1 MWERLWECVC
11 LGRTLTELSYFWYFP
26 SISLWLFN
34 FILQRLFSDH
44 VVPREIAATSS
55 FPVTL
60 SAITPTPKFTCAL
73 FERRRAGSWLLF
85 VQNVVLKKEQV
96 VRRQLFPEFLSK
108 WNISTL
114 IESHYVQSDPA
125 LFVDVCL
132 YADANEI
139 TDRGKKEIC
148 TGFMTAQKYFRAFL
162 WEGEGTGGKRNGKWQ
177 IARMLIAFRSSLR
190 QQSRPPTPNF
200 SIQTKLK
207 HFPGAVA
214 FS

>member
-1 MWERLWECVC
+1 MFVWVGLWLNSVIS
-11 LGRTLTELSYFWYFP
+11 G
-26 SISLWLFN
+26 ISL
-34 FILQRLFSDH
+34 QSPSDFL
-44 VVPREIAATSS
+44 ISS
-55 FPVTL
+55 HRDSSQITL
-60 SAITPTPKFTCAL
+60 SQEKLQLLPPFLWLCLQQHKLWNSLAL
-73 FERRRAGSWLLF
+73 CLNAEELAPGIWLLF
-85 VQNVVLKKEQV
+85 VQNVALKKEQV
-96 VRRQLFPEFLSK
+96 VRRQLFPESLSK

-125 LFVDVCL
+125 FFVDVCL

-139 TDRGKKEIC
+139 NDRGKKEIC

-207 HFPGAVA
+207 HFPGAAA